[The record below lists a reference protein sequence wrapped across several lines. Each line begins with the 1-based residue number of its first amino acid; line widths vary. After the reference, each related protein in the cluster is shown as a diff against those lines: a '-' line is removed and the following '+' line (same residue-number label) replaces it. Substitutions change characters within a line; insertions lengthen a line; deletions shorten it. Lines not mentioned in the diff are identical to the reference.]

1 MISREEAASILSS
14 SGELSAG
21 PEMESSVDTWHYG
34 HL

>member
-1 MISREEAASILSS
+1 MICREEAASILSS